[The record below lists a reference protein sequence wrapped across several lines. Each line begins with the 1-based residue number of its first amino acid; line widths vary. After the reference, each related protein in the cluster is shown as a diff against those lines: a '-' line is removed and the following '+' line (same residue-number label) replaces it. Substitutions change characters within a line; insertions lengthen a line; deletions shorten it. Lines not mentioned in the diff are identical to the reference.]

1 MCLFPSVLPVFYNR
15 ISQQFINFKE
25 DAFKIITQCL
35 TKHRYWGQGVFL
47 HTSQC
52 RRPGQV
58 SQLQADE
65 EGEVPTAPRCP
76 LIPQLACLNFAY
88 VIPPEEYLGLHGLS
102 LHWPFIHSALAV
114 QGFQQAVVHSRSLKE
129 TWLFFLYQNQLSEM
143 MSLGKRMENLL
154 STSPVLLLL
163 SFGGRYLRHPL
174 IWYSWF
180 FLEPRC
186 IGSTPH
192 FFSSQ
197 CKCILM
203 PA

>member
-1 MCLFPSVLPVFYNR
+1 M
-15 ISQQFINFKE
+15 
-25 DAFKIITQCL
+25 

-102 LHWPFIHSALAV
+102 LHWPFIHSALAI

-180 FLEPRC
+180 FSGAQMHWLYPSFLFFTVQMHFDAC
-186 IGSTPH
+186 IALKQSSH
-192 FFSSQ
+192 FFLLSSAWSF
-197 CKCILM
+197 C
-203 PA
+203 